1 MRKDYEDTVFRT
13 EPEKWKAI
21 VDELT
26 TLHKK
31 GQPVLVGTTSIEK
44 SEHLSKLLARE
55 GIAHEVLNAKNHER
69 EAHIIARA
77 GEKNAVTVATNMAG
91 RGTDI
96 KLGGNFEYRLNKALE
111 EAGLVLG
118 DLQKLDEIDTIRKR
132 VRAQCDQDEQEVL
145 KLDGLYVLGTERHEA
160 RRIDNQ
166 LRGRSGR
173 QGNAGTSRFYLS
185 LEDDLMRIFYRDWVK
200 NFMQKLGM
208 GEGVPIES
216 GMVTRAIERAQKKV
230 EDRNFEIRKNLL
242 EYDEVMD
249 QQRKTIYG
257 VRQEILGSIGLK
269 EKVVQ
274 MIESAVRRGA
284 RETFLGDP
292 EGLRTWYQRSFG
304 IELDEELAQEATI
317 PKEGDPQGA
326 IAAALTHYDERER
339 GVGPD
344 VQRQVERYILL
355 NAVDSRWKDHLYA
368 IDSLK
373 HGIHLRAYAQVD
385 PKNIYKQEGFQLFQ
399 KLFAAIEDEVSSL
412 VMRIEVRRPD
422 AAAQPARPPMP
433 VLGSGSVSNLF
444 RPQRPPENA
453 ALAEGKPAAAPPPP
467 APPPRRPPPVPA
479 SRAFDAHHRQQLAAA
494 QQAPPKPAQTRID
507 PSSVGRNDPCPCGS
521 GEKFKKC
528 HGKNL

>member
-1 MRKDYEDTVFRT
+1 
-13 EPEKWKAI
+13 
-21 VDELT
+21 
-26 TLHKK
+26 
-31 GQPVLVGTTSIEK
+31 
-44 SEHLSKLLARE
+44 
-55 GIAHEVLNAKNHER
+55 
-69 EAHIIARA
+69 
-77 GEKNAVTVATNMAG
+77 MAG

-118 DLQKLDEIDTIRKR
+118 DLEKLAEIDAIRKR

-145 KLDGLYVLGTERHEA
+145 KLGGLYVLGTERHEA

-257 VRQEILGSIGLK
+257 VRQEVLGSIGLK

-274 MIESAVRRGA
+274 MVESAVRRA
-284 RETFLGDP
+284 ALETYLGDA
-292 EGLRTWYQRSFG
+292 EGLRSWYQRSFG
-304 IELDEELAQEATI
+304 IELDEELAKEATI

-326 IAAALTHYDERER
+326 IAAALAHYDQRETS
-339 GVGPD
+339 VGPD
-344 VQRQVERYILL
+344 IQRQVERYILL

-399 KLFAAIEDEVSSL
+399 KLFAAIEDEVASL
-412 VMRIEVRRPD
+412 VMRIEVRRQDPG
-422 AAAQPARPPMP
+422 AQPARPAPP
-433 VLGSGSVSNLF
+433 ILGSGGVSNLF
-444 RPQRPPENA
+444 KPQKPAEGAPKPPEDSSGG
-453 ALAEGKPAAAPPPP
+453 EPKPP
-467 APPPRRPPPVPA
+467 APPPPPPPAVQRRPAAIPA
-479 SRAFDAHHRQQLAAA
+479 SRAFDAHHRQQQIAAA
-494 QQAPPKPAQTRID
+494 QQAPPKPAQVKID
-507 PSSVGRNDPCPCGS
+507 PNSVGRNDPCPCGS